1 MLGGLTFSAVQ
12 PRPTIEA
19 PVVVGGAVV
28 SVDPSGSGVVIGSQ
42 TILPGSVAT
51 VSGIPVSLGPAGLVV
66 RPSAGGGGGGGG
78 GGAANVATTIPLPK
92 AVTPALPVITV
103 GGDTVTALA
112 SGSGI
117 VIGTQT
123 ILPGSAATI
132 SGIPVSLGPAGL
144 VVRPDAAAAATT
156 IALPKAL
163 TPAPPVVTVGGE
175 TMTALAS
182 GFAIAGTTLRPGGG
196 AVTVAGTPVSLGPSG
211 LLVIGTSTINLP
223 AAAPPVI
230 TVGGETMT
238 ALASG
243 FSIAGTTLRPGAGAV
258 TVAGT
263 PISLGPSGLLV
274 IGTPSINLPVPPTDG
289 TTTSS
294 VGLGGVILSAFG
306 PIGPSVTGATGGN
319 GSSIS
324 PFLGMAQ
331 RFRIVDATSL
341 YLTIAVGLVLGAW
354 VL

>member
-19 PVVVGGAVV
+19 PVVVGSAVV

-66 RPSAGGGGGGGG
+66 TPSAGGGGGG
-78 GGAANVATTIPLPK
+78 AANAATTIALPK
-92 AVTPALPVITV
+92 AVTPASPAITV

-156 IALPKAL
+156 IALPKAV
-163 TPAPPVVTVGGE
+163 TPALPVITVGGE

-182 GFAIAGTTLRPGGG
+182 GFAIAGTTLRPGAG

-223 AAAPPVI
+223 AAAAPPVI
-230 TVGGETMT
+230 TVGGTAVT
-238 ALASG
+238 ALPSG
-243 FSIAGTTLRPGAGAV
+243 FAIAGTTLRPGGGAV

-274 IGTPSINLPVPPTDG
+274 IGTSSINLPVPPTDG

-306 PIGPSVTGATGGN
+306 PIGPSVTGATDGN

-324 PFLGMAQ
+324 PFLGTAQ
-331 RFRIVDATSL
+331 KFRIVDTTML
-341 YLTIAVGLVLGAW
+341 YITIAAGLVLGAW